1 VPAGPVAVVSA
12 DVLTPILTPSL
23 RKALAGDR
31 RVKRSRA
38 IVYRRKTQ
46 GLPGKNNS

>member
-1 VPAGPVAVVSA
+1 VPAGPVAVSA
-12 DVLTPILTPSL
+12 EVLMPILTPSL

-31 RVKRSRA
+31 RAKRFRA

-46 GLPGKNNS
+46 GLPRKNSY